1 MDRILRLPARGQP
14 PHESLSSQPSHC
26 HGKLGGKSAADDRTA
41 QGFPDLS
48 AQNAIIS
55 DACGGAITLGDQSF
69 IVQAVP
75 DDDCGVAAAKH
86 IVYTLSC
93 ATEDACVL
101 EA

>member
-1 MDRILRLPARGQP
+1 MPQITWEGWKEMPGWETYRGSFSRP
-14 PHESLSSQPSHC
+14 KRAE
-26 HGKLGGKSAADDRTA
+26 R
-41 QGFPDLS
+41 
-48 AQNAIIS
+48 IIS

-75 DDDCGVAAAKH
+75 DDDCGVAAGQTRSL
-86 IVYTLSC
+86 YLPC

>member
-1 MDRILRLPARGQP
+1 MGL
-14 PHESLSSQPSHC
+14 
-26 HGKLGGKSAADDRTA
+26 GKRKTGGDDRTA

-55 DACGGAITLGDQSF
+55 DACGGAITLSDQIF
-69 IVQAVP
+69 VFQPVLGEILIL
-75 DDDCGVAAAKH
+75 AAGQTRSL
-86 IVYTLSC
+86 YLPC

>member
-1 MDRILRLPARGQP
+1 MHQVPMGL
-14 PHESLSSQPSHC
+14 
-26 HGKLGGKSAADDRTA
+26 GKRKLAGADDVAA

-75 DDDCGVAAAKH
+75 DDDCGVAAGQTRSL
-86 IVYTLSC
+86 YLPC
-93 ATEDACVL
+93 ATEDVCVL

>member
-1 MDRILRLPARGQP
+1 MWDEVFGLKPSSANGTGQ
-14 PHESLSSQPSHC
+14 EKT
-26 HGKLGGKSAADDRTA
+26 GADDRTA

-55 DACGGAITLGDQSF
+55 DACGGAMTLGDQSF

-75 DDDCGVAAAKH
+75 DDDFGVAAGQTRSL
-86 IVYTLSC
+86 YLPC